1 LGGASAGRL
10 IRHDAGVQQPARS
23 LVLGLPDPALVVLI
37 GAAGTGKS
45 TLAARLFAPDAILS
59 SDAYRAL
66 ITGDAGDQRVT
77 RTAFSILHRQLERR
91 LAAGLTTVVDA
102 TNVTA
107 FARRGLLRRAA
118 AHGVPAVAIVLD
130 LDPRVVLTQN
140 ANRPGRVVPT
150 EAVHRQLAELRAS
163 LDRPGGLGAEGFT
176 AVHVLRSPAELDAV
190 ER

>member
-1 LGGASAGRL
+1 M
-10 IRHDAGVQQPARS
+10 QQPARP

-37 GAAGTGKS
+37 GAAGSGKS
-45 TLAARLFAPDAILS
+45 TLATRLFAPAAILS

-77 RTAFSILHRQLERR
+77 RTAFSILHRELERR

-102 TNVTA
+102 TNVTT

-130 LDPRVVLTQN
+130 LDPPVVLARN

-150 EAVHRQLAELRAS
+150 EAVQRQLAELRAS
-163 LDRPGGLGAEGFT
+163 LDRPGGVEAEGFA
-176 AVHVLRSPAELDAV
+176 AVHVLRSPGELDGL